1 VSDQLAIAGGAP
13 VVDRGNHR
21 RWPEIRDEDRAA
33 INAVLDRGVLHG
45 AQSPEIVGLERDW
58 SRYLGV
64 DHCLALNSGTAALH
78 AALAAAGVQRG
89 DEVIVPAFTFI
100 ATPHAVAHQGGVPVF
115 CDVDPWSY
123 NIDVNRIEER
133 ITPRTRVIMPVHM
146 HGLPADM
153 DEIMAIAAKHGL
165 DVIEDACQAHGARYR
180 GKLAGTIAPSAAF
193 SLNGTKNLA
202 GGEGGLF
209 VTRDPTYFLTARRLS
224 EFGEDVE
231 EDLPPVELGASRSY
245 WSYGLGWN
253 YRTQELSAAMARS
266 QLHRLDH
273 YNAIAQRNAEVLA
286 NGLREVP
293 GVIPPRV
300 PDDRTSVYHKYRVR
314 LDPAAAGADS
324 SAAELRNAVLF
335 ALRAEGVEAVV
346 WQLDALPAYPAFRR
360 QDIHAW
366 HPRDEKEPL
375 TPWNRGTF
383 PATAELLDSSIV
395 VGSQD
400 FPLFIQNEAL
410 MEQYVTAFRRVMEN
424 LPAALA
430 APRPDSAR

>member
-1 VSDQLAIAGGAP
+1 MTDQLAIAGGVP
-13 VVDRGNHR
+13 VIDRTKHR
-21 RWPEIRDEDRAA
+21 PWPDIRDEDRAA
-33 INAVLDRGVLHG
+33 INAVLERGVLHG

-58 SRYLGV
+58 SRYLGI
-64 DHCLALNSGTAALH
+64 DHCLALSSGTAALH
-78 AALAAAGVQRG
+78 AALAAVGVQSG

-123 NIDVNRIEER
+123 NIDPARIEEL
-133 ITPRTRVIMPVHM
+133 ITPRTRAIMPVHM

-153 DEIMAIAAKHGL
+153 DEIMAIASKHSL
-165 DVIEDACQAHGARYR
+165 EVIEDACQAHGARYR
-180 GKLAGTIAPSAAF
+180 GKLVGTIAPVAAF

-231 EDLPPVELGASRSY
+231 EDLPPTELGASRSY

-266 QLHRLDH
+266 QLRRLDS
-273 YNAIAQRNAEVLA
+273 YNATAQRNAEILSR
-286 NGLREVP
+286 GLGQIP
-293 GVIPPRV
+293 GVVPPRV
-300 PDDRTSVYHKYRVR
+300 PDDRTSVHHKYRVR
-314 LDPAAAGADS
+314 LDPAVAGTDVPAISLRDS
-324 SAAELRNAVLF
+324 VLF

-360 QDIHAW
+360 NDIHSW

-375 TPWNRGTF
+375 KAWDRQSF
-383 PATAELLDSSIV
+383 PATAEMLDSSIV
-395 VGSQD
+395 IGSMEH
-400 FPLFIQNEAL
+400 PLFIQDAGL
-410 MEQYVTAFRRVMEN
+410 MEEYVSAFQRVMEN

-430 APRPDSAR
+430 TPRPDSAP